1 MMNNRHALNRY
12 LKSPPHLKKYDII
25 TRTEFSEANEC
36 FKTAMTEIKATGKGD
51 IEHYP
56 EIEQSDLNKIYNSI
70 YLDPNTP
77 TGLADRVQMNVRL
90 CFCRRANEN
99 MDSMTKDT
107 FVVKQYADTGRKY
120 NCM

>member
-1 MMNNRHALNRY
+1 MAE
-12 LKSPPHLKKYDII
+12 I
-25 TRTEFSEANEC
+25 TA
-36 FKTAMTEIKATGKGD
+36 AGKGD

-77 TGLADRVQMNVRL
+77 TGLANRVQMNVRL
-90 CFCRRANEN
+90 YFCRRANEN

-107 FVVKQYADTGRKY
+107 FVVKQYADT
-120 NCM
+120 

>member
-1 MMNNRHALNRY
+1 MESWKILASWLYHTFLDEGGFSSICLLFIIVVVLY
-12 LKSPPHLKKYDII
+12 SSPFFV
-25 TRTEFSEANEC
+25 RMC
-36 FKTAMTEIKATGKGD
+36 
-51 IEHYP
+51 
-56 EIEQSDLNKIYNSI
+56 DLNKIYNSI

-107 FVVKQYADTGRKY
+107 FVVKQYIFVR
-120 NCM
+120 MSM